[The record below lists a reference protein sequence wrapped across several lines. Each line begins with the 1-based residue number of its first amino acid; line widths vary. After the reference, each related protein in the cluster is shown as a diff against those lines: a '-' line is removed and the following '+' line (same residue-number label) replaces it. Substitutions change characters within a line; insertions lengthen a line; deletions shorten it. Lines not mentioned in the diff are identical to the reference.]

1 MTRRTDEADVA
12 APPAWRGVAPEE
24 NEEVAASLSAL
35 LRERS
40 RRLLGSLARP
50 YKKAIVASAVL
61 LLNNLASMAGPYL
74 VAIGIDKGIPPL
86 LAHEG
91 AKILVT
97 VTIVYLIATAV
108 RVLAFG

>member
-1 MTRRTDEADVA
+1 MRRRPTAIVDVS

-50 YKKAIVASAVL
+50 YKKAIVVSGVLL

-74 VAIGIDKGIPPL
+74 VAVGIDKGIPPL
-86 LAHEG
+86 VAHEG

-97 VTIVYLIATAV
+97 VTI
-108 RVLAFG
+108 R